1 MLVCHRCKV
10 TVAGLADGK
19 ADGDADSV
27 HRCPLCQGDLAG
39 TAEPD
44 SDVFPLIPTQPVPF
58 KRLITF
64 IAFGTIA
71 VAVISVAMNIA
82 IPFGGRTVPIGE
94 LTVPFG
100 PAAGN
105 ALERSGGIWWSF
117 FVIAGLGSLWLSFL
131 VINNQWWN
139 IPKIIFMQLIVISV
153 LVLLWD
159 FFTGFHKWSLNFV
172 IPILF
177 SCSMIA
183 LAVFAK
189 VRKLKVEDYI
199 IFLGIISVISIFSL
213 LLIIFHV
220 VTIVYPAVI
229 CFALSVISLAFLWLF
244 EGKSLLAELQRRLHL

>member
-1 MLVCHRCKV
+1 MLECHKCKV
-10 TVAGLADGK
+10 TVAGNLR
-19 ADGDADSV
+19 
-27 HRCPLCQGDLAG
+27 HCPLCQGDLAG
-39 TAEPD
+39 TAEPE
-44 SDVFPLIPTQPVPF
+44 SDVFPVIPAQPVPF

-71 VAVISVAMNIA
+71 VAVISVAVNIA
-82 IPFGGRTVPIGE
+82 IPFGGRTVPIEG

-100 PAAGN
+100 ADN
-105 ALERSGGIWWSF
+105 AIESSGGIWWSF

-139 IPKIIFMQLIVISV
+139 IPKIIFTQLIVISV

-159 FFTGFHKWSLNFV
+159 FFTGFYKWSLNFV

-244 EGKSLLAELQRRLHL
+244 EGKSLREELQRRLHL